1 MTNFDETEYLLKS
14 PANAQRLYEAFER
27 SMARDSQPVEA
38 ISTPEAIAQLRQ
50 ELGVGLEKGKA

>member
-38 ISTPEAIAQLRQ
+38 ISTPEAIAQRRQ
-50 ELGVGLEKGKA
+50 G